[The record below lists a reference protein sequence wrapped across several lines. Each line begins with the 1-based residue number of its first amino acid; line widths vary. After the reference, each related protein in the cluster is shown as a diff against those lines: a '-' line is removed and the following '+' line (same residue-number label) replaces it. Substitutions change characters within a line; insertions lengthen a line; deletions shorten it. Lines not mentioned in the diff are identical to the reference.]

1 MQVEHNVYMQT
12 YANHVTVNK
21 VPRVATGNIC
31 LLMKKVLKVTKLL
44 LQFAGEKVVEILF
57 YF

>member
-1 MQVEHNVYMQT
+1 MQT
-12 YANHVTVNK
+12 YANHVTVNR
-21 VPRVATGNIC
+21 VPRITTGNIC

-44 LQFAGEKVVEILF
+44 LQFAGEIVVEIFF